1 VTASDAFNA
10 ASCPASFGTTVAGP
24 AGGGLAPAPG
34 FVCLPRA
41 VLRAPG
47 LSVLAR
53 LLYGVLLDYA
63 RQDGH
68 CYPGTERLQ
77 ADLGCGHNQLA
88 RAVRELEAGGLVAR
102 RRRGFG
108 KTTVYHLLPLPGA
121 RPLQPPQPPR
131 RALPQRSVE
140 ALLGAPEPAPGAAAS
155 PPRSGR
161 PVRPDLAPQCTPV
174 RVGQDQDP
182 GDRDAGD
189 QQQPPAP
196 VVAAP
201 PPAGPES
208 GAVVALL
215 VEQGVTRRVAEQL
228 AREHPAELVH
238 RQVECHG
245 HRVTASGLTRNPVG
259 ALVRA
264 IREDWAPP
272 AVWTVARAGAAV
284 RAVQAADDRRRQE
297 ADEARRREWLQK
309 PPEERVAGRLLFWLQ
324 GRRLRGHEPG
334 EAEVAA
340 RRAELLA
347 ELAARDRGT
356 APRWAPGAVEAAG

>member
-1 VTASDAFNA
+1 VTASDAQ
-10 ASCPASFGTTVAGP
+10 PASFGTAP
-24 AGGGLAPAPG
+24 ASSVLAPAPG

-88 RAVRELEAGGLVAR
+88 RALRELEAGGLVAR

-108 KTTVYHLLPLPGA
+108 RTTLYRLLPLPA
-121 RPLQPPQPPR
+121 AQPPR
-131 RALPQRSVE
+131 RALPYRSLD
-140 ALLGAPEPAPGAAAS
+140 ALLGPPGAPDPAPGAAAS
-155 PPRSGR
+155 TPRSR
-161 PVRPDLAPQCTPV
+161 RPDRPGPAPQSAPV

-182 GDRDAGD
+182 EDRNTDH
-189 QQQPPAP
+189 QHHPPRSA
-196 VVAAP
+196 
-201 PPAGPES
+201 PAGASLATPEEQH
-208 GAVVALL
+208 VVALL
-215 VEQGVTRRVAEQL
+215 VEQGVTRRVAEAL
-228 AREHPAELVH
+228 ARGHPAEAVR
-238 RQVECHG
+238 RQVECHR
-245 HRVTASGLTRNPVG
+245 HRVAAAGLSRNPAG

-272 AVWTVARAGAAV
+272 AAWTAARAGAAV
-284 RAVQAADDRRRQE
+284 RAGQAEDDRRRQA
-297 ADEARRREWLQK
+297 ADEARRREWAQK
-309 PPEERVAGRLLFWLQ
+309 PPEERIAGRLQFWLL
-324 GRRLRGHEPG
+324 GRRAKRQEPT

-340 RRAELLA
+340 KRAELLA
-347 ELAARDRGT
+347 ELAARDRGP
-356 APRWAPGAVEAAG
+356 APRWAPGSSEPAG